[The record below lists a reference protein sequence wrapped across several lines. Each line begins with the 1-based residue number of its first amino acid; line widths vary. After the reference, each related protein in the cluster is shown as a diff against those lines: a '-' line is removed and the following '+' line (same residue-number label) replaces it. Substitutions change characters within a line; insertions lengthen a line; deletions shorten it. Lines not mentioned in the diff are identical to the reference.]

1 MFTLRRGGCGYRET
15 GLGLGIVLFAALLP
29 VPAPAETGNA
39 VGGTGGNAGARVDFR
54 IVIPKFLRLQVG
66 SGGGPIDGIDMA
78 PSAAQLAT
86 SPSTAVSGTGGL
98 GGGAVAVRVQAA
110 PGPDVVNLTYRTTDA
125 TGAGRAALSDG
136 SGTVPWNTVKV
147 ATGGASAASL
157 AHPVALAD
165 GSVAEVSVV
174 APVPKVAG
182 IIDLNATWTYSWNDG
197 GVSFPAS
204 ASGGYTGRVAYKL
217 STP

>member
-1 MFTLRRGGCGYRET
+1 MFTLRRGGYRWRNA
-15 GLGLGIVLFAALLP
+15 GLGLGIGLLAAVLP
-29 VPAPAETGNA
+29 VPAPAETGNTA
-39 VGGTGGNAGARVDFR
+39 GGSAANATARVDFR
-54 IVIPKFLRLQVG
+54 VVIPKFLRLQVG
-66 SGGGPIDGIDMA
+66 SAGGAVDRIDMA
-78 PSAAQLAT
+78 PGPAQLAT
-86 SPSTAVSGTGGL
+86 SPSTTVGGTGGL

-110 PGPDVVNLTYRTTDA
+110 PGPDVVNLTYRTTDE

-136 SGTVPWNTVKV
+136 ANSVPWNTVKV

-165 GSVAEVSVV
+165 GSATEVGVV
-174 APVPKVAG
+174 TPVPEVAG